1 MAEVLQLVKTAWDSI
16 NASGQYMGLFLVAF
30 IFLFVVDN
38 KKNRVLFA
46 YCLLALVLVFN
57 PFTANNLLS
66 FCLPDNVYWYAFLLL
81 PVIPVCAYACV
92 EAVSLQEK
100 KIDKWIVSVVLALI
114 AGVAGNFMNDNP
126 SAVAVENRACISQE
140 YLDMFSEMNIEGE
153 PIVLLA
159 NDDIMESA
167 RAYSTNIGLPYEV
180 TLINQ
185 PWEVAQ
191 QFYDANLSLVHGQMQ
206 NPLNCLGNITAIARK
221 YQCNYLVLPIEAD
234 ERSAMEHGG
243 YEVLLETEKYVL
255 YHDTEMY

>member
-1 MAEVLQLVKTAWDSI
+1 MAEVLQLVKSAWESM
-16 NASGQYMGLFLVAF
+16 NAYGQYMGLFLVAF

-46 YCLLALVLVFN
+46 YCLVALALVLN

-66 FCLPDNVYWYAFLLL
+66 FYLSDNAYWYVFLLL
-81 PVIPVCAYACV
+81 PVIPICAYVCV
-92 EAVSLQEK
+92 EAVSLQK
-100 KIDKWIVSVVLALI
+100 KTIDKWIVFVALVLI
-114 AGVAGNFMNDNP
+114 AGVAGNFMNHNP
-126 SAVAVENRACISQE
+126 AATPVENRACISQE

-167 RAYSTNIGLPYEV
+167 RAYSANIGLPYET
-180 TLINQ
+180 TLIDR
-185 PWEVAQ
+185 PWEEVQ
-191 QFYDANLSLVHGQMQ
+191 EMYDASLALVHEQMQ
-206 NPLNCLGNITAIARK
+206 NPLNCLGNITATARA

-234 ERSAMEHGG
+234 DRSAMEHGG

>member
-1 MAEVLQLVKTAWDSI
+1 M
-16 NASGQYMGLFLVAF
+16 
-30 IFLFVVDN
+30 
-38 KKNRVLFA
+38 
-46 YCLLALVLVFN
+46 
-57 PFTANNLLS
+57 
-66 FCLPDNVYWYAFLLL
+66 
-81 PVIPVCAYACV
+81 
-92 EAVSLQEK
+92 QEK
-100 KIDKWIVSVVLALI
+100 KTDKWIVFVALALI

-167 RAYSTNIGLPYEV
+167 RAYSANIGLPYEV

-191 QFYDANLSLVHGQMQ
+191 QFYDARLALVHGQMQ
-206 NPLNCLGNITAIARK
+206 NPLNCLGNITVTARA

-234 ERSAMEHGG
+234 DRSAMEQARIQIKYEG
-243 YEVLLETEKYVL
+243 YLQREMAQIKSARAMEEALLPPDVDYNSLSSLRLEARQKLNETRPLSLGQASRIPGVSPADIAVLTVWLKRQQ
-255 YHDTEMY
+255 M